1 MRLNLQRSMDLNAQ
15 RKSIKNIGKV
25 QRENI
30 LNSRIALQ
38 RIISPIGRNPIG
50 GYDIPYEIDGYL
62 SEIDT
67 GMIDSDYMNS
77 CFNRY
82 LKALSEKSKNLDE
95 ITGELHKSF
104 AKLTSEEQKYANIF
118 LHDIQNGDV
127 KSMEIKVLTSTSPSI
142 AIMLRTIRS
151 LGFLKNWI
159 LMNLSSER

>member
-1 MRLNLQRSMDLNAQ
+1 
-15 RKSIKNIGKV
+15 
-25 QRENI
+25 
-30 LNSRIALQ
+30 
-38 RIISPIGRNPIG
+38 
-50 GYDIPYEIDGYL
+50 
-62 SEIDT
+62 
-67 GMIDSDYMNS
+67 MNS

-82 LKALSEKSKNLDE
+82 LKALSEKSENLDE

-104 AKLTSEEQKYANIF
+104 AKLTLEKQKYANIF